1 MSTAEFN
8 SQREIAFAVR
18 LTWSY
23 LDLSPV
29 IACFKKI
36 ESDEV

>member
-1 MSTAEFN
+1 MSTVESN
-8 SQREIAFAVR
+8 SQREIAFAVW